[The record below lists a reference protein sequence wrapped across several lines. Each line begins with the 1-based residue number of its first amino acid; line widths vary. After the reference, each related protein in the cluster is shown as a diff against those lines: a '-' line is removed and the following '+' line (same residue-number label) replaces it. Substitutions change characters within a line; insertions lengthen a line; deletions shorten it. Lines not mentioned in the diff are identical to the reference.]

1 MSYLKLVEPA
11 GTAVSGWYTA
21 LWAVGLSG
29 AWFKLNKVLTVTLFF
44 VLALL
49 VLLSLGTF
57 TGSDFLIMAG
67 AFCGVVSAA
76 IALYPGLAQIW
87 NAAYGRTV
95 LPVFPWGQAPAG
107 PVPKEVMG

>member
-11 GTAVSGWYTA
+11 GTAVSGWYTV

-76 IALYPGLAQIW
+76 IALYPGLAQI
-87 NAAYGRTV
+87 
-95 LPVFPWGQAPAG
+95 
-107 PVPKEVMG
+107 